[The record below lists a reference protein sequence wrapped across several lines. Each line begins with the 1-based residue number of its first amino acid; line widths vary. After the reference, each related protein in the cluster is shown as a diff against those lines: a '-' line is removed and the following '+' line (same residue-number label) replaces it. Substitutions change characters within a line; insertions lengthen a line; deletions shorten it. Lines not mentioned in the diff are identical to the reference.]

1 MSSIV
6 FDFNNIKIDTMEYLI
21 TNERNVQIVLS
32 LLKEHHIKKVIASPG
47 ATNITFIASMQQ
59 DPYFEMYS
67 CVDERSAAYM
77 ACGLAAESGEPVVL
91 SCTGAT
97 SSRNYMPALTEAYY
111 RKLPIIAIT
120 SSQVNERIGHLSAQC
135 TDRRFLPKDVAKLSV
150 QLPPIKVESDVRA
163 CELKV
168 NQALLECKRHG
179 GGPVHLNLCTT
190 YSSVY
195 NVKTLPKCNVIK
207 RIVPTS
213 QFPILPKGR
222 IGIFVASH
230 KKWTDE
236 ETEIVE
242 KFCESNNAV
251 VFCDHT
257 SGYKGKYRMLFAYA
271 ASQEHKYY
279 PVLKP
284 DLLIHIGEVSG
295 DYYSLRLLGNQ
306 CWRVNPDGE
315 IRDKFGNLSVIF
327 EMDELTFFKK
337 YIGSPQRNTYFEEC
351 QACDSEVRS
360 KLPELPFSNIW
371 MASIL
376 APALPKDS
384 VLHLGILNSL
394 RSWNFFEI
402 PNSVK
407 SYSNV
412 GGFGIDGDISSLVGA
427 SLAAPNKLFF
437 GVLGDLAFF
446 YDLNVLGNHHI
457 KNNIR
462 LLLINNGRG
471 TEFRNYG
478 HQASFLGDDV
488 DKYVAAAGHFG
499 NKSRDLIKHYAM
511 DLGFEYLTA
520 DSKETFLDSYKHFVS
535 PSIMER
541 PILFEVF
548 TDSKDES
555 EALRL
560 MRNTVV
566 ENDRSV
572 KSTVKHAMKEVLP
585 ENTIKVLK
593 KIIK

>member
-1 MSSIV
+1 
-6 FDFNNIKIDTMEYLI
+6 MEYLI
-21 TNERNVQIVLS
+21 SNERNVQIVLS

-67 CVDERSAAYM
+67 CVDERSAAYI

-150 QLPPIKVESDVRA
+150 QLPPIKVDSDIRV
-163 CELKV
+163 CELRV

-190 YSSVY
+190 YSPVY
-195 NVKTLPKCNVIK
+195 DTKTLPKCNVIN
-207 RIVPTS
+207 RIVPS
-213 QFPILPKGR
+213 SKFPDLPQGR

-230 KKWTDE
+230 KKWSKD
-236 ETEIVE
+236 ETEVVE
-242 KFCESNNAV
+242 QFCESNNAV

-279 PVLKP
+279 NALNP

-295 DYYSLRLLGNQ
+295 DYYSLRLLGKQ

-327 EMDELTFFKK
+327 EMDEIYFFKK
-337 YIGSPQRNTYFEEC
+337 YIGSKKSNTYFEEC
-351 QACDSEVRS
+351 MACDKEVRD
-360 KLPELPFSNIW
+360 KLPQLPFSNIW

-376 APALPKDS
+376 APALPEKS

-402 PNSVK
+402 PNSVM

-427 SLAAPNKLFF
+427 SLAAPDKLFF

-478 HQASFLGDDV
+478 HQASFLGNDV

-499 NKSRDLIKHYAM
+499 NKSRDLIQHFSN
-511 DLGFEYLTA
+511 DLGFEYMSA
-520 DSKETFLDSYKHFVS
+520 DSKETFLAQYQRFLSNEKLDK
-535 PSIMER
+535 

-548 TDSKDES
+548 TDSADES

-560 MRNTVV
+560 MRNTIV
-566 ENDRSV
+566 EKNKNI
-572 KSTVKHAMKEVLP
+572 KSTMKGVVKEFLP
-585 ENTIKVLK
+585 GKAVKTIK
-593 KIIK
+593 KIMNN